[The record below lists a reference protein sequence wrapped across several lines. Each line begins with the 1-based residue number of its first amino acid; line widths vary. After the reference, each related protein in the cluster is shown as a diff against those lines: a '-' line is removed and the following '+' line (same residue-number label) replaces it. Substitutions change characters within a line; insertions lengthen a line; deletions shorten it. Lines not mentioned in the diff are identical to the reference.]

1 MIDTGDTA
9 WVMMS
14 SAMVL
19 LMLPGLAFFY
29 GGLVRRKNV
38 LATIMQSFIIMGI
51 VGVQWVLWGYS
62 LAFGS
67 DIGHIIGG
75 FDYIGL
81 RGVGLEPLEG
91 QTIPHLSFM
100 MFQGM
105 FAIITPA
112 LITGAFAERIKFST
126 FIIFVLVW
134 STVVYAPVA
143 HWVWGGGWIGDMSVI
158 GISGGAL
165 DFAGGNVVHITSG
178 VGALAAALVF
188 GRRIGF
194 GTEPMG
200 PNNLILVVLGTGLL
214 WFGWFGFNAGSALAA
229 DGIAASAFVATN
241 TAAAMG
247 AVTWMTMSWIVQG
260 KPSVVGAASGAV
272 AGLVAITPAAGFVEP
287 MPAILIGLGAG
298 AFSFIAVQLRLK
310 WRLDD
315 ALDVWAVHGISGTW
329 GGIAVGIFATAA
341 LGGVEGLWHGNP
353 AQLGIQLIAIVATWV
368 YAFVL
373 TFVILKVLDVTMGIR
388 VTKEEEAIGLDMSQH
403 GELPYAD

>member
-14 SAMVL
+14 SALVL

-38 LATIMQSFIIMGI
+38 LATVMQSFIIMGI
-51 VGVQWVLWGYS
+51 VGVQWVLWGYT
-62 LAFGS
+62 LAFGP
-67 DIGHIIGG
+67 DVGNIIGG
-75 FDYIGL
+75 LDYIGL
-81 RGVGLEPLEG
+81 RGVGMEPLEG
-91 QTIPHLSFM
+91 QTIPHLTFM

-126 FIIFVLVW
+126 FIVFTLVW
-134 STVVYAPVA
+134 STLVYAPVA
-143 HWVWGGGWIGDMSVI
+143 HWVWGGGWMSDM
-158 GISGGAL
+158 GFLGLTGGAL

-188 GRRIGF
+188 GKRIGF
-194 GTEPMG
+194 GNEPMK

-247 AVTWMTMSWIVQG
+247 AVTWMSMAWIFQG
-260 KPSVVGAASGAV
+260 RPSVIGAASGAV

-298 AFSFIAVQLRLK
+298 VFSFLAVQFRQRWK
-310 WRLDD
+310 FDD

-341 LGGVEGLWHGNP
+341 LGGTEGLWHGNP
-353 AQLGIQLIAIVATWV
+353 GQLANQLVAIVATWV
-368 YAFVL
+368 YAFVV
-373 TFVILKVLDVTMGIR
+373 TFAILKVLDVVMGIR
-388 VTKEEEAIGLDMSQH
+388 VTEDEESIGLDISQH
-403 GELPYAD
+403 GELAYDE